1 MKTIN
6 LIAVASLFLFSMC
19 RVPVSDVVRDV
30 NNPGPN
36 KLVNENSP
44 YLLRHA
50 YNPVDWHPWNE
61 ATLKK
66 AQDEDKMILIS
77 VGYSACHWCHVME
90 NESFKDSTIAK
101 IINKYFIPIKVD
113 REERPDIDDIYLSA
127 CQISSGKNCGWPLN
141 AFALPNGDPFWAGTY
156 FKNDQW
162 LRILK
167 YMVDEREKNPA
178 KVEAWAN
185 DIVEGIY
192 DIEKIA
198 VAEKQ
203 STFSQRQLDQI
214 TGAFLKNIDFENGG
228 RNVNVK
234 FPLPNNYQYLL
245 KVYGLTKNEKTLEAI
260 NITLENM
267 AYGGIY
273 DHIGGG
279 FSRYS
284 TDPNWKVP
292 RFEKMLYDN
301 SQLVSLYSE
310 AYRLTK
316 NPLYK
321 DRVYE
326 TLNFIDKE
334 MTSPEG
340 AFYSSYDADSDGEEG
355 KYYIWEADEV
365 DAAIKD
371 EDAATLLKDYYN
383 VSKKGNWQDGKNI
396 LYVKHSAKFTANKY
410 GLSLKDFNF
419 RIDLAK
425 KSLKEARNQKT
436 KPNLD
441 DKVLTAWNALML
453 KGYVDAYRTFGEQR
467 FLDAAI
473 KNAQFLTKRVIKKD
487 NRLTRNYKNGN
498 AVVNGFLDDYSL
510 TADAFV
516 SLYQVTFDEQWLYKA
531 RDLTEYTLEHF
542 FDMETNTFFYT
553 SDLDPPLVT
562 RKREMVDNV
571 IPSSNSTMAKVL
583 HNIGIYLFND
593 EYEMMSKN
601 MVSNMLPT
609 LTTTDQP
616 NFYSN
621 WSMVLMDFVY
631 EPFEVAIVG
640 ENFDMVR
647 RELDKNYI
655 PNMLLLGGASEGTI
669 DLLEGKL
676 VKGETTIYVCKNKV
690 CKFPVSTVKDALE
703 LIDEDM

>member
-6 LIAVASLFLFSMC
+6 LIAIISLLLFSAC
-19 RVPVSDVVRDV
+19 QAPNSQVIRDV
-30 NNPGPN
+30 NNPGAN

-44 YLLRHA
+44 YLLQHA

-77 VGYSACHWCHVME
+77 VGYSACHWCNVME
-90 NESFKDSTIAK
+90 NESFKDSTIAR

-113 REERPDIDDIYLSA
+113 REERPDIDDIYLTA

-156 FKNDQW
+156 FKKEQW
-162 LRILK
+162 LRILN
-167 YMVDEREKNPA
+167 YMVAEREKNPA

-192 DIEKIA
+192 DIEKIP
-198 VAEKQ
+198 VAEKK
-203 STFSQRQLDQI
+203 SIFSEHHLNKI
-214 TGAFLKNIDFENGG
+214 TNSFLKNIDFQKGG
-228 RNVNVK
+228 RNVDIK

-245 KVYGLTKNEKTLEAI
+245 KIYGLTQNKKTLEAI
-260 NITLENM
+260 NTTLENM

-292 RFEKMLYDN
+292 HFEKMLYDN

-310 AYRLTK
+310 AYRATQ

-321 DRVYE
+321 KRVYE
-326 TLNFIDKE
+326 TLEFIEKE

-340 AFYSSYDADSDGEEG
+340 GFYSSYDASSDGEEG
-355 KYYIWEADEV
+355 KYYVWTIDEINT
-365 DAAIKD
+365 AISD
-371 EDAATLLKDYYN
+371 EKAATLLKDYYN
-383 VSKKGNWQDGKNI
+383 ISKAGNWKEGKNI
-396 LYVKHSAKFTANKY
+396 LYVKHSAEFTANKY
-410 GLSLKDFNF
+410 GLNLDDFNTRLNVAKQSLKN
-419 RIDLAK
+419 
-425 KSLKEARNQKT
+425 ARNLKT
-436 KPNLD
+436 KPKLD
-441 DKVLTAWNALML
+441 DKILTAWNALML
-453 KGYVDAYRTFGEQR
+453 KGYVDAYRTFGEQK

-473 KNAQFLTKRVIKKD
+473 KNAQFLAKKAIKKD
-487 NRLTRNYKNGN
+487 NRITRNYKNGN
-498 AVVNGFLDDYSL
+498 SVVNGFLDDYAL

-516 SLYQVTFDEQWLYKA
+516 SLYQITFDEQWLYKA

-542 FDMETNTFFYT
+542 FDYDNNSFFYT

-562 RKREMVDNV
+562 RKKEIIDNV

-583 HNIGIYLFND
+583 HNVGIYLFND
-593 EYEMMSKN
+593 EYEEISKD
-601 MVSNMLPT
+601 MVNNMLAT
-609 LTTTDQP
+609 LTTTEQP

-621 WSMVLMDFVY
+621 WSMVLTDFVY

-640 ENFDMVR
+640 DNFDVIR

-655 PNMLLLGGASEGTI
+655 PNILLLGGPSEGTI

-690 CKFPVSTVKDALE
+690 CKFPVSTVQDALDLMAGE
-703 LIDEDM
+703 L